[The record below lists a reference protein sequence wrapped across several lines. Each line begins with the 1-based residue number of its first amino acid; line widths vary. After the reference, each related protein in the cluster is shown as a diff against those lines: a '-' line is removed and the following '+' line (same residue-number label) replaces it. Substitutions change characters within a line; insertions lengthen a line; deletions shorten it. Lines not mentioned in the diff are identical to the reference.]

1 MALTE
6 RDITVA
12 GVNCKELL
20 SLTGYIMH
28 CYQQYKDF
36 NYLHIDPVKT
46 TLEELRQKIVAE
58 QKKLVILIPEV
69 RLTDVCDVEV
79 PWHCDDEEQ
88 LKARELN
95 LKKIFR
101 ACFIADL
108 VPIENELSGDD
119 VEQLGTVIAL
129 KLYSQEKMVSYVNYK
144 NN

>member
-46 TLEELRQKIVAE
+46 PLEELRQKIVAE
-58 QKKLVILIPEV
+58 QKKLVVIVPELIEDEEKNEM
-69 RLTDVCDVEV
+69 TIS
-79 PWHCDDEEQ
+79 WYCDDTKQ
-88 LKARELN
+88 LKARELE
-95 LKKIFR
+95 LRKIFR
-101 ACFIADL
+101 ACFISDL
-108 VPIENELSGDD
+108 VPIENGVVD
-119 VEQLGTVIAL
+119 VNQKSEAL
-129 KLYSQEKMVSYVNYK
+129 AINFFAHTKLVNFV